1 MSERSRLSES
11 SAFGGETFG
20 LEGKAV
26 LVTGGARGIG
36 RAITLELAR
45 SGADIAFTYRSSA
58 QLAES
63 LASEIKAMGRRVIPI
78 EADATSMKSA
88 VEVIE
93 KVVAEFKRLDVL
105 VNNAGITK
113 DNLLLR
119 MQEEDWDSVIQTN
132 LKSVFN
138 YTKAA
143 ARTMMG
149 QRYGKII
156 NLSSVVGIKG
166 NAGQSNYAAS
176 KAGIIGFTKS
186 IAKELAS
193 RNILVNAVAPGYIDT
208 DMTAALTEE
217 QRKAVIDT
225 IPLKRVAKPEEVAK
239 VVRFLASP
247 DSDYITGQVIS
258 VDGGMSV

>member
-1 MSERSRLSES
+1 MPEDSQM
-11 SAFGGETFG
+11 
-20 LEGKAV
+20 LEGRVA

-36 RAITLELAR
+36 RAIVTELAR
-45 SGADIAFTYRSSA
+45 SGADVAFTYRSSGS
-58 QLAES
+58 LVES
-63 LASEIKAMGRRVIPI
+63 LISEITSFGRKALAV
-78 EADATSMKSA
+78 EADATSLKSA
-88 VEVIE
+88 TEVVE
-93 KVVAEFKRLDVL
+93 KVVAEFKRLDIL
-105 VNNAGITK
+105 VNNAGITR

-119 MQEEDWDSVIQTN
+119 MQEEDWDSVIRTN

-156 NLSSVVGIKG
+156 NVSSVVGIKG
-166 NAGQSNYAAS
+166 NAGQSNYSAS
-176 KAGIIGFTKS
+176 KAGIIGFTMS

-208 DMTAALTEE
+208 DMTASLNDE
-217 QRKAVIDT
+217 QKKMVLDA

-239 VVRFLASP
+239 VIRFLATR

-258 VDGGMSV
+258 VDGGMSVY

>member
-1 MSERSRLSES
+1 M
-11 SAFGGETFG
+11 
-20 LEGKAV
+20 LENRVA

-36 RAITLELAR
+36 RSITLELAR
-45 SGADIAFTYRSSA
+45 CGADVAFTYRTSG
-58 QLAES
+58 QLMES
-63 LASEIKAMGRRVIPI
+63 LVSELSAMGRRSLPI
-78 EADATSMKSA
+78 QADAASTSSA
-88 VEVIE
+88 VVVIE
-93 KVVAEFKRLDVL
+93 KVVAEFKRLDIL
-105 VNNAGITK
+105 VNNAGITR

-119 MQEEDWDSVIQTN
+119 MSEEDWDLVVGTN

-149 QRYGKII
+149 QRYGRII
-156 NLSSVVGIKG
+156 NISSVVGLNG
-166 NAGQSNYAAS
+166 NAGQANYSAS

-208 DMTAALTEE
+208 DMTSALTEE
-217 QRKAVIDT
+217 QKKAVTDT
-225 IPLKRVAKPEEVAK
+225 IPLKRVAKPEEVAR

-258 VDGGMSV
+258 VDGGMSI

>member
-1 MSERSRLSES
+1 MK
-11 SAFGGETFG
+11 
-20 LEGKAV
+20 LEGRIA
-26 LVTGGARGIG
+26 LVTGGSRGIG
-36 RAITLELAR
+36 RAIVLEFAG
-45 SGADIAFTYRSSA
+45 SGADVAFTYRSSGN
-58 QLAES
+58 LAES
-63 LASEIKAMGRRVIPI
+63 LVSEVNAMGRRALAI
-78 EADATSMKSA
+78 EADATSVKSA
-88 VEVIE
+88 VEAIE
-93 KVVAEFKRLDVL
+93 KTVAEFKRLDIL

-119 MQEEDWDSVIQTN
+119 MTEEEWDSVIQTN

-156 NLSSVVGIKG
+156 NLSSVVGVKG
-166 NAGQSNYAAS
+166 NAGQSNYSAS

-217 QRKAVIDT
+217 QRKAVAET
-225 IPLKRVAKPEEVAK
+225 IPLKRAAKPEEVAR
-239 VVRFLASP
+239 VVLFLAS
-247 DSDYITGQVIS
+247 SYADYITGQVIS

>member
-1 MSERSRLSES
+1 MKL
-11 SAFGGETFG
+11 GG
-20 LEGKAV
+20 KIA
-26 LVTGGARGIG
+26 LVTGGTRGIG
-36 RAITLELAR
+36 RAIVLELA
-45 SGADIAFTYRSSA
+45 SGGADVAFTYRSSA
-58 QLAES
+58 NLVES
-63 LASEIKAMGRRVIPI
+63 LVSEVNALGRRALAI

-93 KVVAEFKRLDVL
+93 KTVAEFKRLDIL

-119 MQEEDWDSVIQTN
+119 MNEEDWDSVIETN

-149 QRYGKII
+149 QRFGKII
-156 NLSSVVGIKG
+156 NLSSVVGLKG
-166 NAGQSNYAAS
+166 NAGQSNYSAS

-217 QRKAVIDT
+217 QRKAVAET
-225 IPLKRVAKPEEVAK
+225 IPLKRAAKPEEVAK
-239 VVRFLASP
+239 VVLFLAS
-247 DSDYITGQVIS
+247 SYADYITGQVIS

>member
-1 MSERSRLSES
+1 MHERTRSM
-11 SAFGGETFG
+11 
-20 LEGKAV
+20 LEGKVA

-36 RAITLELAR
+36 RSITLELAR
-45 SGADIAFTYRSSA
+45 NGADVAFTYKRSA

-63 LASEIKAMGRRVIPI
+63 LAAEVRSMGRKVLPL
-78 EADATSMKSA
+78 EADATSMNSA
-88 VEVIE
+88 VEVIG
-93 KVVAEFKRLDVL
+93 KVVAEFKRLDIL

-113 DNLLLR
+113 DSLLLR
-119 MQEEDWDSVIQTN
+119 MSEEDWDSVIQTN

-156 NLSSVVGIKG
+156 NMSSVVGLIG

-176 KAGIIGFTKS
+176 KSGIIGFTKS

-217 QRKAVIDT
+217 QRKAVTDA
-225 IPLKRVAKPEEVAK
+225 IPLKRVAKPDDVAK
-239 VVRFLASP
+239 VVLFLASP
-247 DSDYITGQVIS
+247 DADYITGQVIA

>member
-1 MSERSRLSES
+1 MPS
-11 SAFGGETFG
+11 T
-20 LEGKAV
+20 LEGKTA

-36 RAITLELAR
+36 RAVVLELAKN
-45 SGADIAFTYRSSA
+45 GADVAFTYRSSG
-58 QLAES
+58 QLVES
-63 LASEIKAMGRRVIPI
+63 VVSEIGAMGRKALPI
-78 EADATSMKSA
+78 EADATSTASA
-88 VEVIE
+88 AEVMG
-93 KVVAEFKRLDVL
+93 KVVAEFKRLDIL

-119 MQEEDWDSVIQTN
+119 MSEDEWDLVISTN
-132 LKSVFN
+132 MKSVFN

-166 NAGQSNYAAS
+166 NAGQSNYSAS

-208 DMTAALTEE
+208 DMTAALTED

-239 VVRFLASP
+239 VVLFLASP

>member
-1 MSERSRLSES
+1 MEN
-11 SAFGGETFG
+11 
-20 LEGKAV
+20 KIV

-36 RAITLELAR
+36 KAIVLELAKN
-45 SGADIAFTYRSSA
+45 GADIAFTYRSSA
-58 QLAES
+58 QPAES
-63 LASEIKAMGRRVIPI
+63 LASELKAMGRRALAI
-78 EADATSMKSA
+78 EADAASMESA
-88 VEVIE
+88 IKVIE

-119 MQEEDWDSVIQTN
+119 MSEEDWDSVIQTN

-166 NAGQSNYAAS
+166 NAGQSNYSAS

-193 RNILVNAVAPGYIDT
+193 RNILVNAVAPGYIET

-217 QRKAVIDT
+217 QKKAVTDT
-225 IPLKRVAKPEEVAK
+225 IPLKRVAKPEEVAR

-247 DSDYITGQVIS
+247 DSDYITGQIIA
-258 VDGGMSV
+258 VDGGMSI

>member
-1 MSERSRLSES
+1 M
-11 SAFGGETFG
+11 
-20 LEGKAV
+20 LEGKVV

>member
-1 MSERSRLSES
+1 MV
-11 SAFGGETFG
+11 
-20 LEGKAV
+20 LEGKIA

-36 RAITLELAR
+36 RAISLELAKA
-45 SGADIAFTYRSSA
+45 GADVAFTYKSSSH
-58 QLAES
+58 LAES
-63 LASEIKAMGRRVIPI
+63 LVSEVAALGRKAVGI
-78 EADATSMKSA
+78 EADAVSMASSA
-88 VEVIE
+88 EVIDR
-93 KVVAEFKRLDVL
+93 VVREFKRLDIL
-105 VNNAGITK
+105 VNNAGITR

-119 MQEEDWDSVIQTN
+119 MQEEEWDAVIQTN

-149 QRYGKII
+149 QRYGRII
-156 NLSSVVGIKG
+156 NLSSVVGLKG

-193 RNILVNAVAPGYIDT
+193 RNILVNAVVPGYIET

-217 QRKAVIDT
+217 QRKAVTDA
-225 IPLKRVAKPEEVAK
+225 IPLKRVAKPQEVAR
-239 VVRFLASP
+239 VILFLASP
-247 DSDYITGQVIS
+247 DADYITGQVIA

>member
-1 MSERSRLSES
+1 ME
-11 SAFGGETFG
+11 
-20 LEGKAV
+20 LENKVA
-26 LVTGGARGIG
+26 LVTGGSRGIG

-45 SGADIAFTYRSSA
+45 AGADVAFTYRSSSSHA
-58 QLAES
+58 ETLAGEVKS
-63 LASEIKAMGRRVIPI
+63 IGRRVLAI
-78 EADATSMKSA
+78 EADATSSKSA
-88 VEVIE
+88 SEVVERVL
-93 KVVAEFKRLDVL
+93 ADFKRLDIL
-105 VNNAGITK
+105 VNNAGITR

-119 MQEEDWDSVIQTN
+119 MQEQDWDAVIQTN

-143 ARTMMG
+143 IKTMMG

-156 NLSSVVGIKG
+156 NLSSVVGLRG

-186 IAKELAS
+186 MSKELAS

-208 DMTAALTEE
+208 DMTASLNDD
-217 QRKAVIDT
+217 QRKAVLDA

-247 DSDYITGQVIS
+247 ESDYITGQVIA

>member
-1 MSERSRLSES
+1 MPDL
-11 SAFGGETFG
+11 THK
-20 LEGKAV
+20 LDGKVA
-26 LVTGGARGIG
+26 LVTGGTRGIG
-36 RAITLELAR
+36 RAIVLELA
-45 SGADIAFTYRSSA
+45 SNGADVAFTFKSSVS
-58 QLAES
+58 LAEK
-63 LASEIKAMGRRVIPI
+63 LAEEVEATGREVL
-78 EADATSMKSA
+78 A
-88 VEVIE
+88 VESDAASAEAAVQAVD
-93 KVVAEFKRLDVL
+93 KVVGRYRKIDIL
-105 VNNAGITK
+105 VNNAGITR

-119 MQEEDWDSVIQTN
+119 MKEEDWDVVVQTN

-138 YTKAA
+138 YTKAVS
-143 ARTMMG
+143 RVMMG

-156 NLSSVVGIKG
+156 NISSVVGIRG

-208 DMTAALTEE
+208 DMTSALTEE
-217 QRKAVIDT
+217 QKKAVADS
-225 IPLKRVAKPEEVAK
+225 IPLKRVAKPEEVAR
-239 VVRFLASP
+239 VVLFLASQ

>member
-1 MSERSRLSES
+1 M
-11 SAFGGETFG
+11 T
-20 LEGKAV
+20 LEGKIV

-36 RAITLELAR
+36 RAITLAFAK
-45 SGADIAFTYRSSA
+45 SGADVAFTYRSSG

-63 LASEIKAMGRRVIPI
+63 LVSEVKAMGRKVLPL

-88 VEVIE
+88 VEVVE
-93 KVVAEFKRLDVL
+93 RVVAEFKRLDVL

-119 MQEEDWDSVIQTN
+119 MSEEDWDSVIQTN

-156 NLSSVVGIKG
+156 NLSSVVGLKG

-217 QRKAVIDT
+217 QRKAVIDA
-225 IPLKRVAKPEEVAK
+225 IPLKRVAKPDDVAK
-239 VVRFLASP
+239 VVLFLASP
-247 DSDYITGQVIS
+247 DADYITGQVVS

>member
-1 MSERSRLSES
+1 MHERTQSM
-11 SAFGGETFG
+11 
-20 LEGKAV
+20 LEGKVA

-36 RAITLELAR
+36 RSITLELAR
-45 SGADIAFTYRSSA
+45 NGADVAFTYKRSA

-63 LASEIKAMGRRVIPI
+63 LAAEVRSMGRKVLPL
-78 EADATSMKSA
+78 EADATSMNSA
-88 VEVIE
+88 VEVIG
-93 KVVAEFKRLDVL
+93 KVVAEFKRLDIL

-113 DNLLLR
+113 DSLLLR
-119 MQEEDWDSVIQTN
+119 MSEEDWDSVIQTN

-156 NLSSVVGIKG
+156 NMSSVVGLIG

-176 KAGIIGFTKS
+176 KSGIIGFTKS

-217 QRKAVIDT
+217 QRKAVTDA
-225 IPLKRVAKPEEVAK
+225 IPLKRVAKPDDVAK
-239 VVRFLASP
+239 VVLFLASP
-247 DSDYITGQVIS
+247 DADYITGQVIA

>member
-1 MSERSRLSES
+1 MPYP
-11 SAFGGETFG
+11 
-20 LEGKAV
+20 LEGRIA

-36 RAITLELAR
+36 RAIVLELAR
-45 SGADIAFTYRSSA
+45 SGADVAFTYRTSGRFV
-58 QLAES
+58 ES
-63 LASEIKAMGRRVIPI
+63 VVSEIESIGRRALPV
-78 EADATSMKSA
+78 EADATSAASA
-88 VEVIE
+88 VEVIG
-93 KVVAEFKRLDVL
+93 KVTAQFNRLDIL

-119 MQEEDWDSVIQTN
+119 MSEEDWDSVIRTN
-132 LKSVFN
+132 MKSVFN

-149 QRYGKII
+149 QRYGKIV

-166 NAGQSNYAAS
+166 NAGQSNYSAS

-217 QRKAVIDT
+217 QRTAVIDT
-225 IPLKRVAKPEEVAK
+225 IPLRRVAKPEEVAK
-239 VVRFLASP
+239 VVLFLASP
-247 DSDYITGQVIS
+247 DSDYMTGQVIS

>member
-1 MSERSRLSES
+1 MQEMIRL
-11 SAFGGETFG
+11 G
-20 LEGKAV
+20 LEGRTA

-36 RAITLELAR
+36 RAISLELAR
-45 SGADIAFTYRSSA
+45 NGADVAFTYRSSG

-63 LASEIKAMGRRVIPI
+63 LISEIRALGRKVVGIQS
-78 EADATSMKSA
+78 DATSMKSA
-88 VEVIE
+88 VEVVE
-93 KVVAEFKRLDVL
+93 KVVAEFKRLDIL

-156 NLSSVVGIKG
+156 NLSSVVGLRG

-193 RNILVNAVAPGYIDT
+193 RNILVNAVAPGYIET

-217 QRKAVIDT
+217 QRKAVVDT
-225 IPLKRVAKPEEVAK
+225 IPLKRVAKPQEVAK
-239 VVRFLASP
+239 VVLFLASS
-247 DSDYITGQVIS
+247 DADYITGHVIP

>member
-1 MSERSRLSES
+1 MV
-11 SAFGGETFG
+11 
-20 LEGKAV
+20 LEGKIA

-36 RAITLELAR
+36 RAISLELAKA
-45 SGADIAFTYRSSA
+45 GADVAFTYKSSSH
-58 QLAES
+58 LAES
-63 LASEIKAMGRRVIPI
+63 LVSEVAALGRKAVGI
-78 EADATSMKSA
+78 EADAVSMASSA
-88 VEVIE
+88 EVIDR
-93 KVVAEFKRLDVL
+93 VVREFKRLDIL
-105 VNNAGITK
+105 VNNAGITR

-119 MQEEDWDSVIQTN
+119 MQEEEWDAVIQTN

-149 QRYGKII
+149 QRYGRII
-156 NLSSVVGIKG
+156 NLSSVVGLKG

-193 RNILVNAVAPGYIDT
+193 RNILVNAVAPGYIET

-217 QRKAVIDT
+217 QRKAVTDA
-225 IPLKRVAKPEEVAK
+225 IPLKRVAKPQEVAR
-239 VVRFLASP
+239 VILFLASP
-247 DSDYITGQVIS
+247 DADYITGQVIA

>member
-1 MSERSRLSES
+1 MQL
-11 SAFGGETFG
+11 T
-20 LEGKAV
+20 LEGKTV

-36 RAITLELAR
+36 RAITLAFAK
-45 SGADIAFTYRSSA
+45 SGADVAFTYRSSG

-63 LASEIKAMGRRVIPI
+63 LVSEVKAMGRKVLPL

-88 VEVIE
+88 VEVVE
-93 KVVAEFKRLDVL
+93 SVVAEFKRLDVL

-119 MQEEDWDSVIQTN
+119 MSEEDWDSVIQTN

-156 NLSSVVGIKG
+156 NLSSVVGLKG

-217 QRKAVIDT
+217 QRKAVIDA
-225 IPLKRVAKPEEVAK
+225 IPLKRVAKPDDVAK
-239 VVRFLASP
+239 VVLFLASP
-247 DSDYITGQVIS
+247 DADYITGQVVS

>member
-1 MSERSRLSES
+1 MQL
-11 SAFGGETFG
+11 T
-20 LEGKAV
+20 LEGKIV

-36 RAITLELAR
+36 RAITLAFAK
-45 SGADIAFTYRSSA
+45 SGADVAFTYRSSG

-63 LASEIKAMGRRVIPI
+63 LVSEVKALGRRVLPL

-88 VEVIE
+88 IEVVE

-113 DNLLLR
+113 DSLLLR
-119 MQEEDWDSVIQTN
+119 MGEEDWDSVIQTN

-156 NLSSVVGIKG
+156 NLSSVVGLKG

-217 QRKAVIDT
+217 QRKAVIDA
-225 IPLKRVAKPEEVAK
+225 IPLKRVAKPDDVAK
-239 VVRFLASP
+239 VVLFLASP
-247 DSDYITGQVIS
+247 DADYITGQVVS

>member
-1 MSERSRLSES
+1 L
-11 SAFGGETFG
+11 T
-20 LEGKAV
+20 LEGKIV

-36 RAITLELAR
+36 RAITLAFAK
-45 SGADIAFTYRSSA
+45 SGADVAFTYRSSG

-63 LASEIKAMGRRVIPI
+63 LVSEVKAMGRKVLPL

-88 VEVIE
+88 VEVVE
-93 KVVAEFKRLDVL
+93 RVVAEFKRLDVL

-119 MQEEDWDSVIQTN
+119 MSEEDWDSVIQTN

-149 QRYGKII
+149 QRYGKIV
-156 NLSSVVGIKG
+156 NLSSVVGLKG

-217 QRKAVIDT
+217 QRKAVIDA
-225 IPLKRVAKPEEVAK
+225 IPLKRVAKPDDVAK
-239 VVRFLASP
+239 VVLFLASP
-247 DSDYITGQVIS
+247 DADYITGQVVS

>member
-1 MSERSRLSES
+1 M
-11 SAFGGETFG
+11 
-20 LEGKAV
+20 LEGKVA

-36 RAITLELAR
+36 RSITLELAR
-45 SGADIAFTYRSSA
+45 NGADVAFTYKRSA
-58 QLAES
+58 QLAEF
-63 LASEIKAMGRRVIPI
+63 LAAEVRSMGRKVLPL
-78 EADATSMKSA
+78 EADATSMNSA
-88 VEVIE
+88 VEVIG
-93 KVVAEFKRLDVL
+93 KVVAEFKRLDIL

-113 DNLLLR
+113 DSLLLR
-119 MQEEDWDSVIQTN
+119 MSEEDWDSVIQTN

-156 NLSSVVGIKG
+156 NMSSVVGLIG

-176 KAGIIGFTKS
+176 KSGIIGFTKS

-217 QRKAVIDT
+217 QRKAVTDA
-225 IPLKRVAKPEEVAK
+225 IPLKRVAKPDDVAK
-239 VVRFLASP
+239 VVLFLASP
-247 DSDYITGQVIS
+247 DADYITGQVIA

>member
-1 MSERSRLSES
+1 MHERTQSM
-11 SAFGGETFG
+11 
-20 LEGKAV
+20 LEGKVA

-36 RAITLELAR
+36 RSITLELAR
-45 SGADIAFTYRSSA
+45 NGADVAFTYKRSA
-58 QLAES
+58 QLAEF
-63 LASEIKAMGRRVIPI
+63 LAAEVRSMGRKVLPL
-78 EADATSMKSA
+78 EADATSMNSA
-88 VEVIE
+88 VEVIG
-93 KVVAEFKRLDVL
+93 KVVAEFKRLDIL

-113 DNLLLR
+113 DSLLLR
-119 MQEEDWDSVIQTN
+119 MSEEDWDSVIQTN

-156 NLSSVVGIKG
+156 NMSSVVGLIG

-176 KAGIIGFTKS
+176 KSGIIGFTKS

-217 QRKAVIDT
+217 QRKAVTDA
-225 IPLKRVAKPEEVAK
+225 IPLKRVAKPDDVAK
-239 VVRFLASP
+239 VVLFLASP
-247 DSDYITGQVIS
+247 DADYITGQVIA

>member
-1 MSERSRLSES
+1 MV
-11 SAFGGETFG
+11 
-20 LEGKAV
+20 LEGKIA

-36 RAITLELAR
+36 RAISLELAKA
-45 SGADIAFTYRSSA
+45 GADVAFTYKSSSH
-58 QLAES
+58 LAES
-63 LASEIKAMGRRVIPI
+63 LVSEVAVLGRKAVGI
-78 EADATSMKSA
+78 EADAVSMASSA
-88 VEVIE
+88 EVIDR
-93 KVVAEFKRLDVL
+93 VVREFKRLDIL
-105 VNNAGITK
+105 VNNAGITR

-119 MQEEDWDSVIQTN
+119 MQEEEWDAVIQTN

-149 QRYGKII
+149 QRYGRII
-156 NLSSVVGIKG
+156 NLSSVVGLKG

-193 RNILVNAVAPGYIDT
+193 RNILVNAVAPGYIET

-217 QRKAVIDT
+217 QRKAVTDA
-225 IPLKRVAKPEEVAK
+225 IPLKRVAKPQEVAR
-239 VVRFLASP
+239 VILFLASP
-247 DSDYITGQVIS
+247 DADYITGQVIA